1 MCMKNKRVI
10 QIIIG
15 SILGLYGVIVSLLT
29 MYFYETIP
37 VPFVVTGLVSGAIG
51 TYLIVF
57 GFLNF
62 YN

>member
-1 MCMKNKRVI
+1 MKNKRVI

-29 MYFYETIP
+29 MYYYKTIP
-37 VPFVVTGLVSGAIG
+37 IPFVASGLILGAIG
-51 TYLIVF
+51 TYLIIF